1 MPVNHHL
8 SSTEIRIQQ
17 SVIMNVIVLC
27 PACGH
32 QNALDASHCIRCRTP
47 LERGRRVTDEEA
59 RDLDLN
65 RRATARRRRVVR
77 WVLVALL
84 LLGVVGWTGYSS
96 LGGGRP
102 GPPVSEISANPSPGD
117 WPMFQRSPAH
127 SAFVSDAVPVPEGQV
142 RWRFEAETP
151 ILSSPA
157 VVQGTV
163 YLGTGDGRV
172 VALKAETGELI
183 WEREVTAP
191 VESSPAVAGD
201 LVFVG
206 LKDGRVLALA
216 RADGKTRW
224 EFPTGDLIYSSPSVY
239 RGVVYIGSSDG
250 RLYALDAMTGQMRW
264 SYLTDGRVISA
275 PAVREDVVVV
285 TSQDRRVYLVDTS
298 TGKHRLDFATSDT
311 RGSPALD
318 EELAYVADTGGVLMA
333 IDWSKRE
340 LPFEKT
346 ARWIRTQ
353 LFVWGLVG
361 SLPPPKGFVWSFQR
375 PGEGFV
381 GTPAVG
387 AGMVYIASESGAVFG
402 LDRSDGQLVW
412 TFTADAKIARSP
424 SIAGQTLYVGD
435 SGGVLYGIDTL
446 TGESRW
452 RFQADGRISSTAVV
466 ANGML
471 YVATAG
477 GTLYAI
483 Q

>member
-1 MPVNHHL
+1 M
-8 SSTEIRIQQ
+8 
-17 SVIMNVIVLC
+17 
-27 PACGH
+27 
-32 QNALDASHCIRCRTP
+32 
-47 LERGRRVTDEEA
+47 
-59 RDLDLN
+59 
-65 RRATARRRRVVR
+65 
-77 WVLVALL
+77 
-84 LLGVVGWTGYSS
+84 LGVGGWTGYRT
-96 LGGGRP
+96 LGDASHP
-102 GPPVSEISANPSPGD
+102 GPPVSDISANPTPGD
-117 WPMFQRSPAH
+117 WPMFQRGPGH
-127 SAFVSDAVPVPEGQV
+127 SAFVSDAVPIPEGQV
-142 RWRFEAETP
+142 RWRFETEAP

-172 VALKAETGELI
+172 VALEAETGELI

-191 VESSPAVAGD
+191 VDSSPAVAGD

-206 LKDGRVLALA
+206 LRNGRLLALA

-224 EFPTGDLIYSSPSVY
+224 EFPTDDLIYSSPSVY

-250 RLYALDAMTGQMRW
+250 RLYALDAVTGHMRW
-264 SYLTDGRVISA
+264 SYLTDGRVMSA

-285 TSQDRRVYLVDTS
+285 TSQDRRIYLVDAN
-298 TGKHRLDFATSDT
+298 TGKHRLDFVTSDT

-333 IDWSKRE
+333 IDWRKRE

-361 SLPPPKGFVWSFQR
+361 SLPPPKGFVWSFRR

-402 LDRSDGQLVW
+402 LDRSDGHLVW
-412 TFTADAKIARSP
+412 TFTADAKITGSP

-435 SGGVLYGIDTL
+435 AEGVLYGIDIL
-446 TGESRW
+446 TGEARW
-452 RFQADGRISSTAVV
+452 RFQADDRISSTAVV

-471 YVATAG
+471 YVASAS

>member
-1 MPVNHHL
+1 
-8 SSTEIRIQQ
+8 
-17 SVIMNVIVLC
+17 MNAIVLC

-32 QNALDASHCIRCRTP
+32 ENALDASHCVRCRTP
-47 LERGRRVTDEEA
+47 LDRGRRVTHEEA
-59 RDLDLN
+59 RDLDVK
-65 RRATARRRRVVR
+65 RRTVARRRRVAR

-84 LLGVVGWTGYSS
+84 VLGVGGWTGYTT
-96 LGGGRP
+96 LDGGRP
-102 GPPVSEISANPSPGD
+102 GPPASDISADPTPGD

-127 SAFVSDAVPVPEGQV
+127 SAFVSDAIPVPEGRV
-142 RWRFEAETP
+142 KWRFETEAP

-163 YLGTGDGRV
+163 YLSTGDRRV
-172 VALKAETGELI
+172 VALEADTGELI

-191 VESSPAVAGD
+191 VDSSPAVAGD

-224 EFPTGDLIYSSPSVY
+224 EFSTGDLIYSSPSVY

-264 SYLTDGRVISA
+264 SYLTGGRVLSA
-275 PAVREDVVVV
+275 PAVGEDVVVL
-285 TSQDRRVYLVDTS
+285 TSQDRHVYLVDTN
-298 TGKHRLDFATSDT
+298 TGKHRLDFVTSDT

-333 IDWSKRE
+333 IDWRKRE

-361 SLPPPKGFVWSFQR
+361 SLPPPKGFVWGFRR

-387 AGMVYIASESGAVFG
+387 AGMVYIASESGALFG
-402 LDRSDGQLVW
+402 LDRSDGHLVW
-412 TFTADAKIARSP
+412 TFTADAKLTGSP

-435 SGGVLYGIDTL
+435 AEGVVYGIDTL
-446 TGESRW
+446 TGEARW
-452 RFQADGRISSTAVV
+452 RFQVDDRISSTAVV

-471 YVATAG
+471 YVASAS